1 MLYRNLA
8 LSGVDVYYL
17 TKIAFIGL
25 GVMGAPMAK
34 NLIKAGHKLHVYDIV
49 TEKVDELVQAG
60 AEAALNCK
68 DAASK
73 GDVIILMLPDSP
85 QVSEVMLGD
94 DGVLEGAKPGSIIV
108 DMSSIAP
115 LVDIDLER
123 KAREKNIQMLDAP
136 VSGGEP
142 GAIQGTLAIMVG
154 GAEETFEAT
163 KEILQLMGKSVVRVG
178 EIGAG
183 QYTKL
188 INQILVGIHLQA
200 MSEALVFAQKAGLD
214 IQKVYDAIKGGLAG
228 SNVLNA
234 KVPLALERNFK
245 PGFRIKLQIKD
256 LKNALITGRELGV
269 PLPAASLAQSLFI
282 SCDAAGRGNLDHGA
296 LITAMEDLAKIKVG
310 ES

>member
-1 MLYRNLA
+1 M
-8 LSGVDVYYL
+8 

-34 NLIKAGHKLHVYDIV
+34 NLLKAGHKLHVYDIV
-49 TEKVDELVQAG
+49 EEKVDELVQAG
-60 AEAALNCK
+60 AEAALSCK

-85 QVSEVMLGD
+85 EVSAVMLGEE
-94 DGVLEGAKPGSIIV
+94 GVLEGAQPGSIIV

-123 KAREKNIQMLDAP
+123 KAREKDIRMLDAP

-154 GAEETFEAT
+154 GAEETYEEA

-178 EIGAG
+178 DIGAG

-214 IQKVYDAIKGGLAG
+214 IQKVYEAIRGGLAG

-269 PLPAASLAQSLFI
+269 PLPAASLVQSLFI
-282 SCDAAGRGNLDHGA
+282 SCDASGRGNLDHGA
-296 LITAMEDLAKIKVG
+296 LITATEDLAKTKVG
-310 ES
+310 G